1 MNVNRVY
8 VPKHFWLDLTRVFFE
23 WIISVS
29 NKATVMFAP
38 VTISTSLETSKGLK
52 SGNHPIITIEIIWLL
67 VKFLSGRC
75 KTFSPLSS
83 TPVGTVNRD
92 AGKKVEVSAQ
102 LEGRESQEA
111 GAIFSL
117 VSSNETVQRLS
128 RKPHHW
134 GSLPAA
140 KLHCHFNNK
149 SGIPSSQY
157 HLLIPSFPCTRKFP
171 LYQNLV
177 IYFWID
183 VI

>member
-1 MNVNRVY
+1 
-8 VPKHFWLDLTRVFFE
+8 
-23 WIISVS
+23 
-29 NKATVMFAP
+29 MFAP

-117 VSSNETVQRLS
+117 VSSNETVQ
-128 RKPHHW
+128 
-134 GSLPAA
+134 
-140 KLHCHFNNK
+140 
-149 SGIPSSQY
+149 
-157 HLLIPSFPCTRKFP
+157 
-171 LYQNLV
+171 
-177 IYFWID
+177 
-183 VI
+183 